1 MFDECQTFVAPIQS
15 WRCLQ
20 IASIFQQQSSPSW
33 RFALTAGKCWP
44 TSLVTCLI
52 KGIPCL
58 FTVYSSIICTAPCMP
73 SKSNEMDCIF
83 HLDWFNLCNLQQSN
97 NEGDAGRDNVALLE
111 EIGNELILHYD
122 LLGERYVFIKT
133 RMQWAHLPTFPYIF
147 PCTLFLIVSCKQSL
161 SFQVACNYEQRNS

>member
-20 IASIFQQQSSPSW
+20 IASIFQQQSSPNW

-52 KGIPCL
+52 KGIPFL

-73 SKSNEMDCIF
+73 SKSNEMDRIF

-133 RMQWAHLPTFPYIF
+133 RMQWGCSLRFPIF
-147 PCTLFLIVSCKQSL
+147 SL
-161 SFQVACNYEQRNS
+161 ALYF